1 MKKVTKKRLVL
12 TRETLGNLE
21 QNLRRAGGGA
31 TAVTDCGSQ
40 SCPVLCGT
48 WSNGVDTC
56 VTCAGTCTT
65 NNC

>member
-1 MKKVTKKRLVL
+1 MKKAMTKRLSL
-12 TRETLGNLE
+12 TRETLASLD
-21 QNLRRAGGGA
+21 QRLQWAVGGA

-40 SCPVLCGT
+40 SCPVICT
-48 WSNGVDTC
+48 FSNNQDTC

>member
-1 MKKVTKKRLVL
+1 MKKVTTKRLVL
-12 TRETLGNLE
+12 TRETLSKLDHGA
-21 QNLRRAGGGA
+21 RRAAGGA

-40 SCPVLCGT
+40 SCPVICT
-48 WSNGVDTC
+48 FSNGQDTC

>member
-1 MKKVTKKRLVL
+1 MKKTMKKRLAL
-12 TRETLGNLE
+12 TRETLSNLGL
-21 QNLRRAGGGA
+21 QKAAGGA

-40 SCPVLCGT
+40 SCPVLCT
-48 WSNGVDTC
+48 FSNGQDTC